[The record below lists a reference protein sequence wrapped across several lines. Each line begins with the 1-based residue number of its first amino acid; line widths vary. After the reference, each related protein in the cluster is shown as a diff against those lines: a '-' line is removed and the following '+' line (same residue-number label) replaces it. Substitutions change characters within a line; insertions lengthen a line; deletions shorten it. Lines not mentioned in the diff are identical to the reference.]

1 VPPAWLDGLRTVVQ
15 PVVGALPALLVV
27 LFAGVLAFLGLF
39 FRSEGRTYAL
49 EYADRLVDLAS
60 VVVGAP
66 RAQPEPSGVNT
77 GRSGGPA
84 LTASLPP

>member
-1 VPPAWLDGLRTVVQ
+1 MPAAWLDGLRTVVQ
-15 PVVGALPALLVV
+15 PVVGALPALLVG

-39 FRSEGRTYAL
+39 FRSEGRAYAL

-66 RAQPEPSGVNT
+66 RAR
-77 GRSGGPA
+77 GRGTPTAPGSRRPA
-84 LTASLPP
+84 RNGLPG